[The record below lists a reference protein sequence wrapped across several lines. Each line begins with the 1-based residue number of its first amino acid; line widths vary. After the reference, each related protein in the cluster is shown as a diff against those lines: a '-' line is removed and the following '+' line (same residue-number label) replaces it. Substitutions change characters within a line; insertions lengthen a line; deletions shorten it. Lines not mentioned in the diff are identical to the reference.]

1 MAYYINVLN
10 NTDGNTYKLK
20 VPVFANDSDAEGH
33 IKGYGNI
40 LKDLCDAEY
49 KYYPGGHRFKG
60 DTLINAI
67 NELPDSISAVGGVY
81 FAGTGANQTIAV
93 YASTRYLNDLPAGN
107 YSVGNGAMVIE
118 NIDRSVI
125 PFSGKKA
132 LSNDPYSF
140 SALGIVYSDNPNYNY
155 ITSAIAPFGFNDEV
169 MATGATRAY
178 YSINLCMAYYN
189 VATDRVILVRY
200 SKWDDNNTWKYARQF
215 EFTGVLLKENQ
226 IEIIPEPSDDLIDT
240 ATGEGGDE
248 DKDEQ
253 IGGEGSFDFNDI
265 NITINTDEYT
275 NNTGLIGSGIATL
288 KKISY
293 GALQQIG
300 AFLYSSDMVE
310 ALQKFFAGDAE
321 KAIID
326 LYQLPVDVPAAATAT
341 PIKFGSASSNI
352 MGNNVTAQIYD
363 LDMGSVDLTKIN
375 SNSFVD
381 FSPYTEYFVFLPFI
395 GVRKLETNLVRSV
408 NDKGTTL
415 SLKYK
420 IDVITGDLVAK
431 LIISSRKNYAFSDAD
446 GKLSVLREKKNFII
460 KEFTGNCKKSLPRG
474 SSNTLNDILSGM
486 SSMFSGGLR
495 MAGGGAA
502 GIVGGLTQATQSI
515 QNIAGNHIESSGV
528 SSNLG
533 YLSMRTPYLM
543 CLSPVVYSR
552 ATRFG
557 QLNGYAS
564 EKFKKLNEN
573 CGYVKVRNVIASG
586 FTGTA
591 HEQEMVVSLLK
602 KGVWCK

>member
-20 VPVFANDSDAEGH
+20 VPVFGNDSDAETYLKAHGD
-33 IKGYGNI
+33 I
-40 LKDLCDAEY
+40 LKENCNNEY
-49 KYYPGGHRFKG
+49 KYQRAPRTWSG
-60 DTLINAI
+60 DVLNAQL
-67 NELPDSISAVGGVY
+67 NALPAEILGVGGVY
-81 FAGTGANQTIAV
+81 MPGDTTKDIFLGAKTSYLDTLPLGVYTI
-93 YASTRYLNDLPAGN
+93 
-107 YSVGNGAMVIE
+107 GNGTMTITDIT
-118 NIDRSVI
+118 NSVV
-125 PFSGKKA
+125 PFTGTMWGGTA
-132 LSNDPYSF
+132 YSF
-140 SALGIVYSDNPNYNY
+140 TGRGIVYNTNPSYNY
-155 ITSAIAPFGFNDEV
+155 LTGVNSDFGFSRYGV
-169 MATGATRAY
+169 TTGASRAY
-178 YSINLCMAYYN
+178 YSVNLCMAYYN
-189 VATDRVILVRY
+189 STTDRVILVDYNKWGDSDTWRY
-200 SKWDDNNTWKYARQF
+200 YRQF

-248 DKDEQ
+248 DEDEQ

-265 NITINTDEYT
+265 NITVNTDEYT

-363 LDMGSVDLTKIN
+363 IDMGSVDLTKIN

-486 SSMFSGGLR
+486 SSMLSGGLR

>member
-1 MAYYINVLN
+1 MAYYISILN

-20 VPVFANDSDAEGH
+20 VPIFESDSDAEMYLR
-33 IKGYGNI
+33 GYGDA
-40 LKDLCDAEY
+40 LKANCDNEY
-49 KYYPGGHRFKG
+49 KYQPANHLWTGEVMRAQ
-60 DTLINAI
+60 L
-67 NELPDSISAVGGVY
+67 ESIPSDICAVGGVY
-81 FAGTGANQTIAV
+81 MAGDTSKDIYLGAKNSNLDILPTG
-93 YASTRYLNDLPAGN
+93 S
-107 YSVGNGAMVIE
+107 YSVGNGTMVIA
-118 NIDRSVI
+118 NITYATVQ
-125 PFSGKKA
+125 FSGTMWGGET
-132 LSNDPYSF
+132 YSF
-140 SALGIVYSDNPNYNY
+140 TARGIEMGNSWYNFL
-155 ITSAIAPFGFNDEV
+155 TGVNADFGFSSGGYSW
-169 MATGATRAY
+169 GASRAY
-178 YSINLCMAYYN
+178 YAVSLCMAYYN
-189 VATDRVILVRY
+189 STTDRVVLVNY
-200 SKWDDNNTWKYARQF
+200 AKWGDVNTWNYYRQA
-215 EFTGVLLKENQ
+215 EYTGVLLKENQ

-240 ATGEGGDE
+240 ATGEGGEEDE
-248 DKDEQ
+248 DEQ
-253 IGGEGSFDFNDI
+253 IGGEGSFDFNDV

-293 GALQQIG
+293 TTLPQIG
-300 AFLYSSDMVE
+300 AFLYSSSMID
-310 ALQKFFAGDAE
+310 ALEKFFAGDAE

-341 PIKFGSASSNI
+341 NIKFGSADSNI
-352 MGNNVTAQIYD
+352 PGYNVTAQIYD
-363 LDMGSVDLTKIN
+363 IDMGSVDLTKVN

-474 SSNTLNDILSGM
+474 SSNTLTDVLTGLSNM
-486 SSMFSGGLR
+486 ISGGLR